1 MDKIFKWVQKHPRWA
16 CCIII
21 AAIVLPFVI
30 VHVLFNCT
38 SDSWFAV
45 DWGNGGDVLAYIS
58 GAEALIGTLLLGYV
72 AIYQNKAAQRTN
84 EQLQILQQAKFVSV
98 ISVSKLY
105 HLKLLSKNAE
115 QMDAN
120 ISKVDACIDLTADD
134 FKSESPYSYV
144 IDVEFQNDSDYP
156 VVELI
161 AHPGNRKE
169 NVGQFIYGM
178 KSYVK
183 ASVYMAKNDRTSIRF
198 IVPSKML
205 EKNKETEFELSV
217 DFVNIFNYITPA
229 TIFVLELNSAAKKS
243 TKYQYRLLKFTDVR
257 PNSDRANEK

>member
-1 MDKIFKWVQKHPRWA
+1 MDKTFKWIQKHPCWA
-16 CCIII
+16 CCIIV

-30 VHVLFNCT
+30 VHALFKCT
-38 SDSWFAV
+38 SDSWFTV

-84 EQLQILQQAKFVSV
+84 EQLQVLQQAQFISMV
-98 ISVSKLY
+98 SVSKLY
-105 HLKLLSKNAE
+105 HSRLLSKNIK
-115 QMDAN
+115 QMNTDLPE
-120 ISKVDACIDLTADD
+120 IDTYIVLTADD
-134 FKSESPYSYV
+134 FRSESPYSYF
-144 IDVEFQNDSDYP
+144 IDVAFQNDSDYP

-169 NVGQFIYGM
+169 NAGQFVYGM
-178 KSYVK
+178 KPS
-183 ASVYMAKNDRTSIRF
+183 AEEPVYMAKNSSASVRF

-205 EKNKETEFELSV
+205 EENGETTFELSI
-217 DFVNIFNYITPA
+217 DFVNVFNYITPA
-229 TIFVLELNSAAKKS
+229 TIFVLELNSAARKS

-257 PNSDRANEK
+257 PTNNMENEE